1 MLSLR
6 QLQYRRNRLTK
17 LRTMQELCLLLG
29 KPGHKL
35 ELLCAQPMYNE
46 FHIRK
51 RNGGKRH
58 IEDPR
63 PPLKR
68 VLGILNDL
76 LQGVYYFEKTEAAYG
91 FIAIARDDP
100 APPRHIVTHAERH
113 LGCRWLMN
121 IDLTSFFHQI
131 STEMVLDRLKDPP
144 FHFDDEVADLMARLC
159 TYKGR
164 LPMGA
169 PTSPVLSN
177 LVFQREDEV
186 LKAWADDHGWLYTR
200 YADDLSFSSQKEI
213 SSWEMQQTINLLEN
227 HSYAVHPEKRR
238 LYGPDDVKNVTRLVL
253 GDGELEL
260 PPDFLEE
267 LRDCIEDL
275 RRTTR
280 THLRMGV
287 ARPPAWLTKYRQRL
301 NGMMGFAKHVLG
313 EYDEDFLQ
321 IQRSYDEAV
330 NPPDEDFGTY
340 SWLDFP
346 YW

>member
-6 QLQYRRNRLTK
+6 QLQHRRNRLTK
-17 LRTMQELCLLLG
+17 LQTMQELCLLLG
-29 KPGHKL
+29 KPEHKL
-35 ELLCAQPMYNE
+35 ELLCAHGMYNE
-46 FHIRK
+46 FHIPK
-51 RNGGKRH
+51 RNGGQRH

-68 VLGILNDL
+68 VLAMLNDL
-76 LQGVYYFEKTEAAYG
+76 LQGVYYSEKTEAAYG
-91 FIAIARDDP
+91 FITIARNDP

-131 STEMVLDRLKDPP
+131 STEMVRERLLDPP
-144 FHFDDEVADLMARLC
+144 FTFHEEVASLIARLC

-164 LPMGA
+164 LPMGS

-186 LKAWADDHGWLYTR
+186 LSHWAGENGWLYTR
-200 YADDLSFSSQKEI
+200 YADDLSFSSKKEI
-213 SSWEMQQTINLLEN
+213 TSWQMQQTINLLEN
-227 HSYAVHPEKRR
+227 HGYQVHPEKRR
-238 LYGPDDVKNVTRLVL
+238 LYGPDDEKNVTRLVL
-253 GDGELEL
+253 GEDELQLPADFMAEL
-260 PPDFLEE
+260 DE
-267 LRDCIEDL
+267 CIEDL

-287 ARPPAWLTKYRQRL
+287 AKPPGWLTQYQQRL
-301 NGMMGFAKHVLG
+301 NGMMGFARHVLG
-313 EYDEDFLQ
+313 DYDEDFLK
-321 IQRSYDEAV
+321 IKRRYDDALL
-330 NPPDEDFGTY
+330 PDEEDFGAY